1 MKIAILLTL
10 VIFLVFAK
18 PICDQ
23 KHSMSGLFATLT
35 KSILICAL
43 ALQKCLNFFK
53 KIFLQSFASR
63 YVQAVVMTDA

>member
-10 VIFLVFAK
+10 ETFLVFAK

-35 KSILICAL
+35 KSILNMCFGTT
-43 ALQKCLNFFK
+43 KMSEFFL

>member
-10 VIFLVFAK
+10 VTFLVFAK

-35 KSILICAL
+35 KSIINMWFGTTKMFL
-43 ALQKCLNFFK
+43 